1 MAVQPFGRVTNAR
14 ILQPLRNRDF
24 ALLTTGRSVSL
35 LGDGFFYVALAWQ
48 VYDIS
53 NVPSALSIVG
63 VAHTLPM
70 VLLVLVGG
78 ALADRYDRRKLMIWA
93 DAIRALAI
101 GALGVLSITGSI
113 ELWHV
118 IVLIGFVGLGDAFFN
133 PASSAIVP
141 DIVPEH
147 DLAQANSLL
156 ATLRPLMVRLLG
168 PAMAGLVIAVLGTG
182 AAFLI
187 DAGSFVV
194 SMAAIAAMR
203 TRPQH
208 VEGDH
213 GVKQTVGNIVDGLR
227 YVRSKPWIWATLV
240 SAMLSL
246 LVFLGPVE
254 VLVPFLVR
262 NQLNLGADALGL
274 IFAAGGVGAI
284 LMALGIGARGLP
296 RRRVTVMFLSW
307 SIGVALMA
315 SYGLMTA
322 LWQALITSFIL
333 HALFQLGEVIWITML
348 QQNVPRHLL
357 GRVTS
362 LDWLISLGLAPLSYA
377 ITGPLS
383 AAFGAQLTMVGT
395 ALVGAVL
402 MMSLYFV
409 PGVRDPEKA
418 DFAERSRDD
427 DRAATAAAD

>member
-1 MAVQPFGRVTNAR
+1 VPLASRVTNAR

-24 ALLTTGRSVSL
+24 ALLTTGRTISL
-35 LGDGFFYVALAWQ
+35 LGDGFFFVALAWQ

-70 VLLVLVGG
+70 VLLVLIGG

-93 DAIRALAI
+93 DLIRALAI
-101 GALGVLSITGSI
+101 GALGILSLSGAI

-168 PAMAGLVIAVLGTG
+168 PAAAGLIIAVAGNG
-182 AAFLI
+182 VAFLI
-187 DAGSFVV
+187 DSASFAV
-194 SMAAIAAMR
+194 SMVAIYAMH
-203 TRPQH
+203 TRPH
-208 VEGDH
+208 EVEGEH
-213 GVKQTVGNIVDGLR
+213 GVRQTVSNIMVGLR

-262 NQLNLGADALGL
+262 NQLELGPDALGL

-284 LMALGIGARGLP
+284 LMALTVGARGLP
-296 RRRVTVMFLSW
+296 RRRVTVMFLCW

-315 SYGLMTA
+315 TYGVMTA
-322 LWQALITSFIL
+322 LWQALIASFIL
-333 HALFQLGEVIWITML
+333 HGLFQLGEVIWVTML

-362 LDWLISLGLAPLSYA
+362 LDWLISLGLVPLSYA

-383 AAFGAQLTMVGT
+383 ATLGPSTTMVAT
-395 ALVGAVL
+395 ALIGAVL
-402 MMSLYFV
+402 MISLFFV
-409 PGVRDPEKA
+409 PGVRDPEQP
-418 DFAERSRDD
+418 DFAQRSREE
-427 DRAATAAAD
+427 DRVPAAAAD

>member
-1 MAVQPFGRVTNAR
+1 MAVGFLSRVTSAR

-24 ALLTTGRSVSL
+24 ALLTTGRTVSL
-35 LGDGFFYVALAWQ
+35 LGDGFFLVALAWQ

-53 NVPSALSIVG
+53 NVPSALSVVG

-78 ALADRYDRRKLMIWA
+78 AFADRYDRRKLMIWA
-93 DAIRALAI
+93 DLIRAVAVSV
-101 GALGVLSITGSI
+101 LGILSVTGSL
-113 ELWHV
+113 ELWHI

-156 ATLRPLMVRLLG
+156 ATLRPLAVRLIG
-168 PAMAGLVIAVLGTG
+168 PALAGFVIAALGSG
-182 AAFLI
+182 AAFLL
-187 DAGSFVV
+187 DAGSFAL
-194 SMAAIAAMR
+194 SMVAIYAIR
-203 TRPQH
+203 TRPNP
-208 VEGDH
+208 VEGEH
-213 GVKQTVGNIVDGLR
+213 GIRQTAAQIATGLR
-227 YVRSKPWIWATLV
+227 YVKSKPWIWATLV

-246 LVFLGPVE
+246 LVFMGPVE
-254 VLVPFLVR
+254 VLVPYLVR
-262 NQLNLGADALGL
+262 NQLDLGADSLGL

-284 LMALGIGARGLP
+284 AMALTIGARGLP
-296 RRRVTVMFLSW
+296 RRRVTVMFLCW

-315 SYGLMTA
+315 VYGVMTA
-322 LWQALITSFIL
+322 LWQALAVSVVL
-333 HALFQLGEVIWITML
+333 HALFQLGEVIWVTML

-362 LDWLISLGLAPLSYA
+362 LDWLISLGLVPLSFA

-383 AAFGAQLTMVGT
+383 AAFGPATTMVGT
-395 ALVGAVL
+395 ALIGAVL
-402 MMSLYFV
+402 MISLFFV
-409 PGVRDPEKA
+409 PGVRDPEQP
-418 DFAERSRDD
+418 DFAQRSREEDLG
-427 DRAATAAAD
+427 AAAAAD

>member
-1 MAVQPFGRVTNAR
+1 VSLAQRLTSFK

-24 ALLTTGRSVSL
+24 TLLTTGRTISL
-35 LGDGFFYVALAWQ
+35 LGDGFFLVALAWQ

-93 DAIRALAI
+93 DLIRALAI
-101 GALGVLSITGSI
+101 GALGILSIAGSL
-113 ELWHV
+113 ELWHI

-141 DIVPEH
+141 DIVPEN

-156 ATLRPLMVRLLG
+156 ATLRPLMIRLIG
-168 PAMAGLVIAVLGTG
+168 PALAGFVIAAFGNG
-182 AAFLI
+182 AAFLV
-187 DAGSFVV
+187 DAASFAV
-194 SMAAIAAMR
+194 SMVAVAAISHR
-203 TRPQH
+203 HQR
-208 VEGDH
+208 VEGEH
-213 GVKQTVGNIVDGLR
+213 GVRQTIGQILDGLR

-254 VLVPFLVR
+254 VLVPYLVR
-262 NQLNLGADALGL
+262 NQLQLGPEALGS

-284 LMALGIGARGLP
+284 LMALAIGARGLP
-296 RRRVTVMFLSW
+296 RRRVTVMFFAWGL
-307 SIGVALMA
+307 GVALMA
-315 SYGLMTA
+315 IYGFMTQ
-322 LWQALITSFIL
+322 LWQGLVAAFIVN
-333 HALFQLGEVIWITML
+333 ALFQLGEVIWITML

-362 LDWLISLGLAPLSYA
+362 LDWLISLGLVPLSYA
-377 ITGPLS
+377 ITGPLA
-383 AAFGAQLTMVGT
+383 AAFGPATTMVGA
-395 ALVGAVL
+395 ALIGSVL
-402 MMSLYFV
+402 MISLLFV
-409 PGVRDPEKA
+409 RGVRDPE
-418 DFAERSRDD
+418 RDD
-427 DRAATAAAD
+427 YQPFADEAAPAAASD

>member
-1 MAVQPFGRVTNAR
+1 M
-14 ILQPLRNRDF
+14 LQPLRNRDF
-24 ALLTTGRSVSL
+24 ALLTTGRTVSL
-35 LGDGFFYVALAWQ
+35 LGDGFFLVALAWQ

-93 DAIRALAI
+93 DLIRALSV
-101 GALGVLSITGSI
+101 GALGILSITGAL
-113 ELWHV
+113 ELWHI

-141 DIVPEH
+141 DIVPDG

-156 ATLRPLMVRLLG
+156 ATLRPLMIRLIG
-168 PAMAGLVIAVLGTG
+168 PALAGFIVALFGNG
-182 AAFLI
+182 AAFLV
-187 DAGSFVV
+187 DAGSFAV
-194 SMAAIAAMR
+194 SMAAVAAIR
-203 TRPQH
+203 HRNQN
-208 VEGDH
+208 VEGER
-213 GVKQTVGNIVDGLR
+213 GIRQTVGQILDGLR

-254 VLVPFLVR
+254 VLVPYLVR
-262 NQLNLGADALGL
+262 NQLLLGPEALGA

-284 LMALGIGARGLP
+284 LMALVIGARGLP
-296 RRRVTVMFLSW
+296 RRRVTVMFFSW
-307 SIGVALMA
+307 GIGVALMA
-315 SYGLMTA
+315 IYGFMTE
-322 LWQALITSFIL
+322 LWQGLVAAFVLN
-333 HALFQLGEVIWITML
+333 ALFQLGEVIWITML

-362 LDWLISLGLAPLSYA
+362 LDWLISLGLVPLSYA

-383 AAFGAQLTMVGT
+383 AIFGPATTMVGA
-395 ALVGAVL
+395 ALIGSVL
-402 MMSLYFV
+402 MVSLLFV
-409 PGVRDPEKA
+409 RGVRDPERG
-418 DFAERSRDD
+418 DFPQVHEEDQ
-427 DRAATAAAD
+427 AAPATG

>member
-1 MAVQPFGRVTNAR
+1 MSVPLVSRVTNAR

-24 ALLTTGRSVSL
+24 ALLTTGRTISL
-35 LGDGFFYVALAWQ
+35 LGDGFFLVALAWQ
-48 VYDIS
+48 VYDLS

-93 DAIRALAI
+93 DVIRAVAI
-101 GALGVLSITGSI
+101 GLLGLLSVTGNL
-113 ELWHV
+113 ELWHIV
-118 IVLIGFVGLGDAFFN
+118 VLIGFVGLGDAFFN

-156 ATLRPLMVRLLG
+156 ATLRPLAIRLIG
-168 PAMAGLVIAVLGTG
+168 PALAGFVIAAFGSG
-182 AAFLI
+182 AAFRM
-187 DAGSFVV
+187 DSASFAV
-194 SMAAIAAMR
+194 SMVAIYAIR
-203 TRPQH
+203 TRPH
-208 VEGDH
+208 PVEGEH
-213 GVKQTVGNIVDGLR
+213 GIRQTASQIADGLR
-227 YVRSKPWIWATLV
+227 YVKRKPWIWATLV

-246 LVFLGPVE
+246 LVFAGPVE
-254 VLVPFLVR
+254 VLVPYLVR
-262 NQLNLGADALGL
+262 NQLDLGADALGL

-284 LMALGIGARGLP
+284 AMALTIGARGLP

-315 SYGLMTA
+315 VYGVMDA
-322 LWQALITSFIL
+322 LWQALAVSVLL
-333 HALFQLGEVIWITML
+333 HALFQLGEVIWVTML

-362 LDWLISLGLAPLSYA
+362 LDWLISLGLVPLSFA

-383 AAFGAQLTMVGT
+383 EAFGPATTMVGA
-395 ALVGAVL
+395 ALIGSVL
-402 MMSLYFV
+402 MISLFFV
-409 PGVRDPEKA
+409 PGVRDPEQD
-418 DFAERSRDD
+418 DFAERSRAEG
-427 DRAATAAAD
+427 AAPVAAD

>member
-1 MAVQPFGRVTNAR
+1 LFSRVTSAR

-24 ALLTTGRSVSL
+24 ALLTTGRTVSL
-35 LGDGFFYVALAWQ
+35 LGDGFFFVALAWQ

-70 VLLVLVGG
+70 VLLVLLGG

-101 GALGVLSITGSI
+101 GALGILSLTGAI

-168 PAMAGLVIAVLGTG
+168 PAAAGLIIAVAGNG
-182 AAFLI
+182 VAFLI
-187 DAGSFVV
+187 DAASFAL
-194 SMAAIAAMR
+194 SMVAIAAMR
-203 TRPQH
+203 TRPH
-208 VEGDH
+208 PVEGDH
-213 GVKQTVGNIVDGLR
+213 GVRQTVSNIAVGLR

-262 NQLNLGADALGL
+262 NQLNLGADSLGL

-284 LMALGIGARGLP
+284 LMALTIGARGLP
-296 RRRVTVMFLSW
+296 RRRVTVMFVCW
-307 SIGVALMA
+307 SLGVALMA
-315 SYGLMTA
+315 TYGVMTA
-322 LWQALITSFIL
+322 LWQALIASFIL
-333 HALFQLGEVIWITML
+333 HGLFQLGEVIWVTML

-362 LDWLISLGLAPLSYA
+362 LDWLISLGLVPLSYA

-383 AAFGAQLTMVGT
+383 AALGPSTTMVAT
-395 ALVGAVL
+395 ALIGAVL
-402 MMSLYFV
+402 MISLFFV
-409 PGVRDPEKA
+409 PGVRDPEQP
-418 DFAERSRDD
+418 DFARRSREEDGAV
-427 DRAATAAAD
+427 RAAAD

>member
-1 MAVQPFGRVTNAR
+1 VARNLLGRVTSAR
-14 ILQPLRNRDF
+14 ILQPLKNRDF
-24 ALLTTGRSVSL
+24 ALLTTGRTVSL
-35 LGDGFFYVALAWQ
+35 LGDGFFFVALAWQ

-53 NVPSALSIVG
+53 NVPTALSIVG

-93 DAIRALAI
+93 DAIRAVSI
-101 GALGVLSITGSI
+101 GLLGILSLTGAI

-168 PAMAGLVIAVLGTG
+168 PALAGLIIAVAGNG
-182 AAFLI
+182 VAFLI
-187 DAGSFVV
+187 DAGSFAV
-194 SMAAIAAMR
+194 SMVAIAAMR
-203 TRPQH
+203 TRPH
-208 VEGDH
+208 PVEGEH
-213 GVKQTVGNIVDGLR
+213 GLRQTIGNIAVGLR
-227 YVRSKPWIWATLV
+227 YVKSKPWIWATLV

-262 NQLNLGADALGL
+262 NQLNLGADSLGL

-284 LMALGIGARGLP
+284 MMALTIGARGLP
-296 RRRVTVMFLSW
+296 RRRVTVMFLCW

-315 SYGLMTA
+315 TYGVMTA
-322 LWQALITSFIL
+322 LWQALIASFIL
-333 HALFQLGEVIWITML
+333 HALFQLGEVIWVTML

-362 LDWLISLGLAPLSYA
+362 LDWLISLGLVPLSYA

-383 AAFGAQLTMVGT
+383 AAFGPSMTMVGT
-395 ALVGAVL
+395 ALIGALL
-402 MMSLYFV
+402 MVSLYFV
-409 PGVRDPEKA
+409 PGVRDPEQA
-418 DFAERSRDD
+418 DFAQRSRDE
-427 DRAATAAAD
+427 DRRATAAVD

>member
-1 MAVQPFGRVTNAR
+1 VSLAAR
-14 ILQPLRNRDF
+14 LTSPKILQPLRNRDF
-24 ALLTTGRSVSL
+24 AMLTTGRTVSL
-35 LGDGFFYVALAWQ
+35 LGDGFFLVALAWQ

-93 DAIRALAI
+93 DLIRALAV
-101 GALGVLSITGSI
+101 GALGILSIAGVL
-113 ELWHV
+113 ELWHI

-156 ATLRPLMVRLLG
+156 ATLRPLMIRLLG
-168 PAMAGLVIAVLGTG
+168 PAAAGFIIAMFGNG
-182 AAFLI
+182 AAFLV
-187 DAGSFVV
+187 DAGSFAV
-194 SMAAIAAMR
+194 SMVAIAAIR
-203 TRPQH
+203 HRHQF
-208 VEGDH
+208 VEGEH
-213 GVKQTVGNIVDGLR
+213 GVRQTISQIADGLR
-227 YVRSKPWIWATLV
+227 YVRSKPWIWATLI

-254 VLVPFLVR
+254 VLVPYLVR
-262 NQLNLGADALGL
+262 NQLELGPEALGA

-284 LMALGIGARGLP
+284 LMALAIGARGLP
-296 RRRVTVMFLSW
+296 RRRVTVMFFSW

-315 SYGLMTA
+315 IYGLMTD
-322 LWQALITSFIL
+322 LWQGLVAAFVVN
-333 HALFQLGEVIWITML
+333 AFFQLGEVIWVTML

-362 LDWLISLGLAPLSYA
+362 LDWLLSLGLVPLSYA

-383 AAFGAQLTMVGT
+383 EIFGPSMTMVGA
-395 ALVGAVL
+395 ALIGSLL
-402 MMSLYFV
+402 MVSLLFV
-409 PGVRDPEKA
+409 RGVRDPERDGYQPFA
-418 DFAERSRDD
+418 DDVQ
-427 DRAATAAAD
+427 ATAGAAD